1 MVKIRFCRIVDNS
14 LLTAIFLASAAL
26 IPASAADDAAS
37 GKIPDFMQGGVGWNS
52 AGRLVTELV
61 PVPGS
66 PSPVTQDPRVKY
78 VANNDGDQPT
88 WRYADISN
96 PNLTQFAKDGL
107 QKARRL
113 VDEGFALYDRTARCW
128 EPGVPTLELSPGRT
142 YFLQTPKVVYII
154 WQRDQIVRPVYLNVP
169 HSENPKP
176 SWNGESVGH
185 YEGDTLV
192 VDTIGQTTKTFA
204 DLFRTP
210 HSERLHVV
218 ERFRLIDSGKKLQ
231 VEMTVDDPAAFVK
244 PWKGTKVWQ
253 KVTDEPKEPGDVT
266 GTFAE
271 EIRCMDGEMVNP
283 LNQTYASKLE
293 PLPTDKDGAEQRL
306 LSGQ

>member
-1 MVKIRFCRIVDNS
+1 MRNRRIAGF
-14 LLTAIFLASAAL
+14 LTGAAL
-26 IPASAADDAAS
+26 CSLVGAAFAADTNDEGPNFA
-37 GKIPDFMQGGVGWNS
+37 GVWARADES
-52 AGRLVTELV
+52 RFF
-61 PVPGS
+61 PVPGDNEGK
-66 PSPVTQDPRVKY
+66 PLAQLP
-78 VANNDGDQPT
+78 
-88 WRYADISN
+88 N
-96 PNLTQFAKDGL
+96 PNRGIVAGDYNNPIL
-107 QKARRL
+107 QPWAREIVKRNAEQEQREEH
-113 VDEGFALYDRTARCW
+113 VSTAHGTCW
-128 EPGVPTLELSPGRT
+128 PSGVPEVLNLREPVL
-142 YFLQTPKVVYII
+142 FLQQKHKITILY
-154 WQRDQIVRPVYLNVP
+154 QRDHQSREILLTGKHSPNV
-169 HSENPKP
+169 KP
-176 SWNGESVGH
+176 SWYGESIGH

>member
-1 MVKIRFCRIVDNS
+1 MFRVRVRHIAGNS
-14 LLTAIFLASAAL
+14 LLTAMFLAGAAL
-26 IPASAADDAAS
+26 LPASAADDVAS
-37 GKIPDFMQGGVGWNS
+37 SKIPDFMQGGVGWNS

-88 WRYADISN
+88 WRYGDTRN

-107 QKARRL
+107 QKANQL

-128 EPGVPTLELSPGRT
+128 EPGVPVLELSPGRT

-169 HSENPKP
+169 HTQNPKP

-210 HSERLHVV
+210 HSEKLHVI
-218 ERFRLIDSGKKLQ
+218 ERFRMIDGGKKLQ
-231 VEMTVDDPAAFVK
+231 VEMTVDDPVAFVK

-253 KVTDEPKEPGDVT
+253 KVVDERKEPGDVI

-271 EIRCMDGEMVNP
+271 EMRCMDGEMINP
-283 LNQTYASKLE
+283 LNQTYKSKLE
-293 PLPTDKDGAEQRL
+293 PLPTDKDSAEQKH
-306 LSGQ
+306 LSGN